1 MLYVVCTYIIY
12 LFITSLPSK
21 VFGDRNGDPSRG
33 FEGEGGRQCQTLPG
47 MLKRSRRLHPW
58 LKVSAAVCFTSF
70 NAFHIPALACPG
82 QFQHYLSLK
91 ERVQWGA
98 RFQIT
103 VQRNDGPPSIHY
115 RFLRINR
122 LDWQQTDPSDRCFW
136 IVACASRACV
146 LPDLGSVGSCDSR
159 RSVPCRPIK
168 NGKGKGP
175 WEQIQ
180 YIQWNTSTEAYWSSW
195 INSPAPKY

>member
-1 MLYVVCTYIIY
+1 MLYVVCTY
-12 LFITSLPSK
+12 LLLAFPAKSLAIRTEIPAEDLK
-21 VFGDRNGDPSRG
+21 VKGGDSVH
-33 FEGEGGRQCQTLPG
+33 LPG

-70 NAFHIPALACPG
+70 TAFHIPALACPG
-82 QFQHYLSLK
+82 QFQHHLSLK
-91 ERVQWGA
+91 EKVQWGA
-98 RFQIT
+98 QFQIT
-103 VQRNDGPPSIHY
+103 VQRNDGPPSIHC

-122 LDWQQTDPSDRCFW
+122 PDWQQTDPTDRCFW

-146 LPDLGSVGSCDSR
+146 LPDLGSVGSCDR

-175 WEQIQ
+175 GEQIQ
-180 YIQWNTSTEAYWSSW
+180 YIQWHTSTEAYWSSW